1 MWKRSANRVEQRSL
15 SSPVLMDKPKITIIS
30 EQPSVKKT
38 RAYQK
43 TSSTTKDINTDPQR
57 DGSMRQNLQVT
68 FTVYYNPGIVK
79 FHPRM
84 WMTHKEKNHYN
95 FNSSP
100 QGVTYLSRTS
110 GLPAQWL

>member
-79 FHPRM
+79 FHTCM
-84 WMTHKEKNHYN
+84 WMTLKEQNHYN
-95 FNSSP
+95 FSSSP